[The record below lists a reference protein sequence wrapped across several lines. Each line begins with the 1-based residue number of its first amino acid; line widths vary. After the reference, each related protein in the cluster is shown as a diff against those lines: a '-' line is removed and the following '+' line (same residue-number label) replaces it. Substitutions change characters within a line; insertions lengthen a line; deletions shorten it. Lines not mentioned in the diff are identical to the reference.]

1 MRQLPQGPHQIG
13 APTNLT
19 KNAVKHTYSR
29 LGFQNFS
36 GGNTPGP
43 PAYKG
48 RGGKGEGRG
57 GREGP
62 PQQCLPQGPHQP
74 KSGPGV
80 DIGDAVCF

>member
-1 MRQLPQGPHQIG
+1 VLQ
-13 APTNLT
+13 
-19 KNAVKHTYSR
+19 NAVKHTYIYSS

-36 GGNTPGP
+36 GPGA

-48 RGGKGEGRG
+48 GRGGEGGKGEGRG

-74 KSGPGV
+74 KSGPE
-80 DIGDAVCF
+80 